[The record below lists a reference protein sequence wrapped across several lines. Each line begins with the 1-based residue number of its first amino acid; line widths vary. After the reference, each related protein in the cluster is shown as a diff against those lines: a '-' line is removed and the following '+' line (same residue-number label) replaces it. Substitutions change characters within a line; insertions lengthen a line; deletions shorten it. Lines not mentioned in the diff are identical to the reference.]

1 MTTYLIRRLLLMVPT
16 LIGSTVVVFFVI
28 AMSPGG
34 LGASLLNKNMELKPA
49 QRKAYEAYLNQRY
62 GLNKPLS
69 VQYFKWLNKV
79 SPIGLKSADSGFP
92 SGWSVG
98 FKVPDLGKSFTR
110 DRPVIDLVE
119 EALPITLLLESLSI
133 PIIYSIAFATGIR
146 AARSRGQLA
155 DVGIGT
161 VLIALFSLP
170 EIWVG
175 VLLIGYLTNRQYVH
189 WFPSNGLHDVLSDS
203 MTYLPTWGVGGFQ
216 RGWLLD
222 TGWHLVLPLWCFC
235 YGGFAFLSRLT
246 RGSLLETLGL
256 DFVRTARA
264 KGLSEH
270 VVLYRHVVRNSLISQ
285 ITVASSILPGL
296 IAGSVIVETI
306 FGIPGMG
313 KLAIDAVNSRD
324 KELFL
329 SITLIASVLQLIG
342 YLITD
347 LAYAIADPR
356 VSYVD

>member
-16 LIGSTVVVFFVI
+16 LIGSTLVVFFVI

-34 LGASLLNKNMELKPA
+34 LGASLLNKNMDLKPA
-49 QRKAYEAYLNQRY
+49 QRKAYETYLNQRY
-62 GLNKPLS
+62 GLNKPLPL
-69 VQYFKWLNKV
+69 QYLKWLSRV
-79 SPIGLKSADSGFP
+79 LPIGRKAVSEGFP
-92 SGWSVG
+92 TGWTFG
-98 FKVPDLGKSFTR
+98 FKTPDLGKSFTR
-110 DRPVIDLVE
+110 DRPVADLIG
-119 EALPITLLLESLSI
+119 EALPITLLLEALSL
-133 PIIYSIAFATGIR
+133 PIIYGVAFSTGIR
-146 AARSRGQLA
+146 AALSRGKLW
-155 DVGIGT
+155 DVGLGT

-175 VLLIGYLTNRQYVH
+175 VLLIGYLTSNQYVH

-203 MTYLPTWGVGGFQ
+203 MTFLPTWGPAGFQ

-222 TGWHLVLPLWCFC
+222 TVWHLVLPLWVWS
-235 YGGFAFLSRLT
+235 YGGFAFLSRLM

-256 DFVRTARA
+256 DYVRTARA
-264 KGLSEH
+264 KGLSNR

-285 ITVASSILPGL
+285 ITSAAGILPGL
-296 IAGSVIVETI
+296 IAGSVIIETI

-329 SITLIASVLQLIG
+329 SITLIASLLQLLS

-347 LAYAIADPR
+347 IAYAIADPR